1 LVNNQNHSGKFPKI
15 QNPDQAFLACPT
27 ENPPIPKDIIEDKL
41 EASDGELF

>member
-1 LVNNQNHSGKFPKI
+1 LVSNKNHSGKFPQV
-15 QNPDQAFLACPT
+15 QNPDQASLTCPT